1 MRKLFI
7 VQKILEYV
15 SRRKI
20 NFILT
25 TILMIITLYM
35 TSMVLHIYT
44 KSVYY
49 MVETR
54 NVFSDEDI
62 INIQILMDDTDNID
76 YFENAEK
83 FLESLQD
90 KFGEEF
96 GKFMEI
102 NVNYTVDGENKNLD
116 TLFID
121 KSAFDLCKVK
131 FYKEKELDVLIGNNK
146 SIIPG
151 YISKNNLDSYPI
163 GTVLINNNLNTKTV
177 IVGYFEN
184 DSKWAPSLLLHSN
197 QATIDLNNYLVSE
210 MDINYFEFSKQFYG
224 NTFNSVYVKMDNL
237 HKANTYKEEIRKF
250 ASDFHI
256 KCYIFTL
263 DEMIDKEK
271 QDNRTLMSSLGMMVA
286 FALFVAM
293 SGILA
298 SYLADVGS
306 WQKEIAIMYLNGVAP
321 SDVYLII
328 LLENLIKAILG
339 INVAIYAYGRKLL
352 SYDFGI
358 YWKLVVPILILG
370 TLICVILFS
379 YIAFKTIKQRD
390 LLSIYGGSK
399 L

>member
-20 NFILT
+20 NFFLT
-25 TILMIITLYM
+25 TILMIATLYM
-35 TSMVLHIYT
+35 TSMVLHMYA

-62 INIQILMDDTDNID
+62 LNIQILMDETDNID
-76 YFENAEK
+76 YFENVEI
-83 FLESLQD
+83 FLENMQD
-90 KFGEEF
+90 EFGEEF
-96 GKFMEI
+96 GSFMEI
-102 NVNYTVDGENKNLD
+102 NVNYIVDGENKNLD
-116 TLFID
+116 TIFVD
-121 KSAFDLCKVK
+121 RTSYDLCDVK
-131 FYKEKELDVLIGNNK
+131 FHREKEAYDFVENNK
-146 SIIPG
+146 SLIPG
-151 YISKNNLDSYPI
+151 YVSKDNLDNYPI
-163 GTVLINNNLNTKTV
+163 GTILINSNLNTETV

-184 DSKWAPSLLLHSN
+184 NSKWAPSLLLHSS

-210 MDINYFEFSKQFYG
+210 MDNNYFKFSKQFYG
-224 NTFNSVYVKMDNL
+224 NIFNNIYVKINDN
-237 HKANTYKEEIRKF
+237 HNINTYKNQIRKF
-250 ASDFHI
+250 ASDSHI

-271 QDNRTLMSSLGMMVA
+271 QDNRTLMSSLGMMVV

-298 SYLADVGS
+298 SYLADVSS
-306 WQKEIAIMYLNGVAP
+306 WQKEIAIMYLNGVAS

-339 INVAIYAYGRKLL
+339 INVAVYAYGHKLL